1 MAKTRNKKPPRIE
14 ALFDALTFE
23 HSGHIQAKGAFFAAQ
38 SHAHRWSLRVT
49 AEVYTNG
56 AVERRNMGLFSR
68 EDKIRLHELVKKITP
83 EIKELF
89 SDDEIIKHIWIHAI
103 KH

>member
-1 MAKTRNKKPPRIE
+1 MTKTRNKKPPRIE

-49 AEVYTNG
+49 AEVDVNG
-56 AVERRNMGLFSR
+56 IVERRNIGLFSR
-68 EDKIRLHELVKKITP
+68 EDKVRLGVLVQEITP
-83 EIKELF
+83 EIQKLF
-89 SDDEIIKHIWIHAI
+89 SDAEIIKHIWIHAI